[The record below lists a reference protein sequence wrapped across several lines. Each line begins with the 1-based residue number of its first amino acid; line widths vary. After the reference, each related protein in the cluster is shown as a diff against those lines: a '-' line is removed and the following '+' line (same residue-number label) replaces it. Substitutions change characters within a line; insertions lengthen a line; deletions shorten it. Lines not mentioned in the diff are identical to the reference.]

1 MTASAHFEAVRAL
14 LAGGIL
20 ANRVHD
26 VVRMNAGSPV
36 RDNYVVLMLESSA
49 LDDDRYTALQDVD
62 STARYRFDVRSV
74 ATTAAAARL
83 YLDTV
88 RSRLIKQTP
97 VVEGRTCTP
106 IRLIPPLEEGTLR
119 HDADANLYHA
129 VESFEFWSRR
139 TA

>member
-1 MTASAHFEAVRAL
+1 MTAAAHFEAVRAL

-26 VVRMNAGSPV
+26 VVRVNGSLPV
-36 RDNYVVLMLESSA
+36 RDNYVVLMFESSM
-49 LDDDRYTALQDVD
+49 LDDDRYMALQDVD

-83 YLDTV
+83 YMDTV
-88 RSRLIKQTP
+88 RGRLIKQSP
-97 VVEGRTCTP
+97 IVADRECTP

-119 HDADANLYHA
+119 HDADANLYHL

-139 TA
+139 A